1 MNNDY
6 HTRVIYASMIG
17 NPDQEY
23 TRIVPQDDD
32 NNNRA
37 FASIFDTDARSFS
50 FPGQGESAL
59 GSWHAKILALSL
71 QYVDLVA

>member
-1 MNNDY
+1 MDDDY
-6 HTRVIYASMIG
+6 HTHVIYASMIG

-23 TRIVPQDDD
+23 TRITLQDDD

-50 FPGQGESAL
+50 SPEQGESAL
-59 GSWHAKILALSL
+59 GSWHAKILALL
-71 QYVDLVA
+71 L